1 MGRRK
6 GEVTDRIR
14 DRTHPFQVEMLVPE
28 TGLGNAHLI
37 MQRLAARHDYET
49 THRRDGVHRLM
60 RWCFC
65 TPEAADGF
73 AADCGG
79 RRIDLPVDPAYLRID
94 RPEARELV
102 RRERAARFGLNVLDG
117 AQ

>member
-6 GEVTDRIR
+6 GEITDRMR
-14 DRTHPFQVEMLVPE
+14 DRTHPFQVEILVPE
-28 TGLGNAHLI
+28 TGLGNAQLI

-65 TPEAADGF
+65 SREAADGF

-79 RRIDLPVDPAYLRID
+79 RRFDLTVDPAYLRID
-94 RPEARELV
+94 RPDARELA
-102 RRERAARFGLNVLDG
+102 RREKASRFGLNAADG
-117 AQ
+117 AR